1 MEDNN
6 NIGELFRTKLAGLD
20 KEPNDALWNAIEK
33 DLDKRKK
40 RKTLFWFFSSVV
52 FIGILSAVLVLNQ
65 NNQDKNSDNNSKK
78 ETVLAKEIKQKDGIQ
93 GNKADKTSKSTSS
106 NPLKITKNKSSESSE
121 TTSINKTRT
130 EKLVKQSSKLIVS
143 TEEKEEYEVI
153 KKYKVIIKK
162 NTTVTKV
169 KKNSDTKTPVK
180 PNKVVQKN
188 SPKRNYTKK
197 KNGLA
202 ETKKTAETTP
212 SNKALETVDNN
223 ENVKKVTENEG
234 SLLIKKADT
243 IKEPTIHNTSKKKT
257 TVKRE
262 FKKDSTNYVEELNPD
277 FYFTVFYGPTIF
289 GALAGESMINPSF
302 TNLAKSHPI
311 TSFYGFYAKT
321 MYNKIGFRAGISKIN
336 LEMLTRLNK
345 NQMIQ
350 NYSNIE
356 LNSNTSVVTI
366 NNTFK
371 GADEVD
377 LIQKISFYELPLE
390 FNYSIL
396 KNDKKFGLDF
406 FSGFSL
412 MIRDENSLYLSSN
425 EIKNLNIGLQKNISS
440 VNISYTL
447 GLNLNYKLNKK
458 FLIDFN
464 PIFKYYPSLFKEQG
478 NTSKPFSFSVQ
489 PGLTYK
495 F

>member
-1 MEDNN
+1 MEDNK

-20 KEPNDALWNAIEK
+20 KEPNDGLWNAIEK

-40 RKTLFWFFSSVV
+40 RKTLFWFISSVA
-52 FIGILSAVLVLNQ
+52 FIGILSFILVLNQ
-65 NNQDKNSDNNSKK
+65 NNQGKNSDNNLKK

-93 GNKADKTSKSTSS
+93 GNKADKTSKLNSS
-106 NPLKITKNKSSESSE
+106 NPLKITRNKSSESSE
-121 TTSINKTRT
+121 TTSLNKSRT
-130 EKLVKQSSKLIVS
+130 EKLIKQSSKLIVS
-143 TEEKEEYEVI
+143 TDEKEEYEVI
-153 KKYKVIIKK
+153 KKYKVVIKK
-162 NTTVTKV
+162 TTTVTKV
-169 KKNSDTKTPVK
+169 NKNSNTKTQIK
-180 PNKVVQKN
+180 PNKVVQKS
-188 SPKRNYTKK
+188 SPKGNHIKK
-197 KNGLA
+197 KSELA
-202 ETKKTAETTP
+202 ETKKTAASP
-212 SNKALETVDNN
+212 SNKALDTVNSN
-223 ENVKKVTENEG
+223 ESIKKITENEG
-234 SLLIKKADT
+234 SVLIKKTDT
-243 IKEPTIHNTSKKKT
+243 IKEPTIDNTSKKKT

-289 GALAGESMINPSF
+289 GSLSGESMINPSF

-336 LEMLTRLNK
+336 LEMSTRLNK

-371 GADEVD
+371 GDDEVD

-396 KNDKKFGLDF
+396 KNDKKFGLDV

-412 MIRDENSLYLSSN
+412 MIRDENRLYLSSN

-447 GLNLNYKLNKK
+447 GLNLNYKLNEK

-478 NTSKPFSFSVQ
+478 NTSKPYSFSVQ